1 MKFPQ
6 PKKKMNSVIQFP
18 MIKFIYVMIFHYSR
32 ECIASKVSA
41 QELKNIF
48 PVFMSSK
55 FYCEEKKVCT
65 S

>member
-1 MKFPQ
+1 
-6 PKKKMNSVIQFP
+6 
-18 MIKFIYVMIFHYSR
+18 MISHYSC

-48 PVFMSSK
+48 PVFMCSK